1 MALKSKIVM
10 IKNKYK
16 WKKRN
21 KHNNTYLVS
30 RYGLNNV
37 NVGRYTYGPI
47 DVDVVGSEAQLEI
60 GDFCSIADGVKF
72 IIGES
77 YNMENF
83 STFPFKAF
91 WGEGEPD
98 TKKGNISVGN
108 DVWLGCRSLVLPGV
122 TIGQGAV
129 IGAGAIVCKDVP
141 PYAIVGGCPASII
154 KYRFDEAKINKLLMI
169 DFSKIDS
176 DYIMKHMN
184 EIYEHTIPK
193 M

>member
-60 GDFCSIADGVKF
+60 GDFA
-72 IIGES
+72 
-77 YNMENF
+77 
-83 STFPFKAF
+83 
-91 WGEGEPD
+91 
-98 TKKGNISVGN
+98 
-108 DVWLGCRSLVLPGV
+108 
-122 TIGQGAV
+122 Q
-129 IGAGAIVCKDVP
+129 
-141 PYAIVGGCPASII
+141 
-154 KYRFDEAKINKLLMI
+154 
-169 DFSKIDS
+169 
-176 DYIMKHMN
+176 
-184 EIYEHTIPK
+184 
-193 M
+193 